1 MFIITPEPNR
11 EMQVLLRGI
20 KSKLG
25 HVPPHWELF
34 ASINPT
40 RFKMFLDEINYLTAH
55 PHIHRDFF
63 AFLRYAVATDNGFGY
78 CTRFNRQFLL
88 SHGYTLNDLH
98 SVEGTE
104 KTVPLDEKHQAL
116 FTAALTAVYDS
127 DNFTAETIASLHRI
141 GWSNA
146 DIFDAVDHAAFL
158 FKFARI
164 LKTYIDKAKC

>member
-20 KSKLG
+20 KTKLG

-55 PHIHRDFF
+55 PNIEKDFF
-63 AFLRYAVATDNGFGY
+63 AFLRYAIATDNDFDY
-78 CTRFNRQFLL
+78 CMRFNRQFLL
-88 SHGYTLNDLH
+88 ASGYTLEELH
-98 SVEGTE
+98 AVEGTE
-104 KTVPLDEKHQAL
+104 KKVPLDAKHQAL
-116 FTAALTAVYDS
+116 FDAALTAVYEPE
-127 DNFTAETIASLHRI
+127 NFTAETIASLHHI
-141 GWSNA
+141 GWSDA
-146 DIFDAVDHAAFL
+146 DIFDAIDHAAFL

-164 LKTYIDKAKC
+164 LKAYIDKAV